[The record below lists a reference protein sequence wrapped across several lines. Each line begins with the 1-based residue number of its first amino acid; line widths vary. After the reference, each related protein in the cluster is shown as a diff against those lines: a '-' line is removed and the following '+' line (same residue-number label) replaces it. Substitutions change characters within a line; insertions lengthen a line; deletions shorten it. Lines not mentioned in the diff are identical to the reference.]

1 MGLANTRPGVW
12 SVAGSH
18 RPGRCL
24 GFAVFGTHEHALLT
38 FIGAKWAIAREVMKK
53 QPNFYMY

>member
-1 MGLANTRPGVW
+1 MGLAHTRPGGGRW
-12 SVAGSH
+12 PVATD
-18 RPGRCL
+18 L
-24 GFAVFGTHEHALLT
+24 VGFAVFGTHEHALLT